1 MVGKGRAPPSTAQQ
15 DQQRSQVFVRNL
27 PLTLLEPEL
36 ETLFGEHGPL
46 KRIDLIKTTDQDGI
60 KTSKGFAFIKFA
72 LEGDAARAVAAVNGK
87 RVQGRVI
94 SAEIALK
101 KGVKQNDSST
111 AAALSPVAAKAAAS
125 KPADTSDD
133 SEGES
138 GDDEGG
144 HAPAAAIVSAKQPK
158 AAATKPAAP
167 AAAVKVAA
175 MKAVS
180 KPAVAAAK
188 PAAAAAASTTA
199 TTAGA
204 AEKQNATAAA
214 AAPAKEVPQN
224 VRTVLIY
231 GVARDLGKNALR
243 KRLRKAT
250 TIESVAVNDTETS
263 TADDAALPRGC
274 IATVVCVSREGPKK
288 LIEKL
293 DGHTIHSSRIH
304 IRRLLE
310 TPPAGEAHAGSGL
323 LKKHRLIV
331 RNLPWAA
338 AEEQL
343 IEAFNAF
350 GPLAEVHIPRY
361 VPRSYTLKNFFGDVC
376 SSSSAYNCTLSTVPV
391 ILQTCGNQQ
400 WLIVHQA
407 LYVQHCMLC
416 WHSQQALSVDS
427 CVCFRRHANLTH
439 CTYSIQC
446 LINLQQF
453 SSVAVVI
460 ELLPQCNSIYRYRQ
474 TVQGYRQQLR

>member
-36 ETLFGEHGPL
+36 EALFGEHGPL

-72 LEGDAARAVAAVNGK
+72 LEGDAARAVAAVNGQ

-101 KGVKQNDSST
+101 KGAKQNDSSSSG
-111 AAALSPVAAKAAAS
+111 AALTPAAAKAAAS
-125 KPADTSDD
+125 KPTDNSDD

-144 HAPAAAIVSAKQPK
+144 HAPAATAVSAKQPK
-158 AAATKPAAP
+158 AAAKPVT
-167 AAAVKVAA
+167 AAAVK
-175 MKAVS
+175 AV
-180 KPAVAAAK
+180 AK
-188 PAAAAAASTTA
+188 PAAAAAKQAAAVKPAAAAAKAAASTATA
-199 TTAGA
+199 NTTAGA
-204 AEKQNATAAA
+204 TEQQSATAAA
-214 AAPAKEVPQN
+214 APPAKEVPQN

-250 TIESVAVNDTETS
+250 TIESVSVNDTET
-263 TADDAALPRGC
+263 TPADDAALPRGC
-274 IATVVCVSREGPKK
+274 TATVVCVSREGPKK
-288 LIEKL
+288 LIDKL

-361 VPRSYTLKNFFGDVC
+361 VLRSYIF
-376 SSSSAYNCTLSTVPV
+376 
-391 ILQTCGNQQ
+391 
-400 WLIVHQA
+400 
-407 LYVQHCMLC
+407 
-416 WHSQQALSVDS
+416 
-427 CVCFRRHANLTH
+427 
-439 CTYSIQC
+439 
-446 LINLQQF
+446 
-453 SSVAVVI
+453 
-460 ELLPQCNSIYRYRQ
+460 
-474 TVQGYRQQLR
+474 

>member
-101 KGVKQNDSST
+101 KGVKQNESSSG
-111 AAALSPVAAKAAAS
+111 AAQSPAAAKAASS
-125 KPADTSDD
+125 KLADNSDD

-144 HAPAAAIVSAKQPK
+144 HAPAAAAASAKQPN
-158 AAATKPAAP
+158 AAAAKPTTAA
-167 AAAVKVAA
+167 AAAVKAVA
-175 MKAVS
+175 

-188 PAAAAAASTTA
+188 PVAAAAKAAASATA
-199 TTAGA
+199 STAGA
-204 AEKQNATAAA
+204 AEKPSATAAVVA
-214 AAPAKEVPQN
+214 VAPAKEVPQN

-250 TIESVAVNDTETS
+250 TIESVAVNDTET
-263 TADDAALPRGC
+263 TAADDAALPRGC

-361 VPRSYTLKNFFGDVC
+361 VPRSYTYER
-376 SSSSAYNCTLSTVPV
+376 SSSEYICMHFSRVYNC
-391 ILQTCGNQQ
+391 ILGA
-400 WLIVHQA
+400 ISVG
-407 LYVQHCMLC
+407 VQ
-416 WHSQQALSVDS
+416 S
-427 CVCFRRHANLTH
+427 CSNC
-439 CTYSIQC
+439 
-446 LINLQQF
+446 
-453 SSVAVVI
+453 
-460 ELLPQCNSIYRYRQ
+460 
-474 TVQGYRQQLR
+474 